1 MRPLATGP
9 LEIEGSDVAAGV
21 LKTAEAQLLRNK
33 KHSLLRLCCFKLA
46 SIALRTS
53 NYYALHLPLNTA
65 GECKIPRCTFASL
78 RDALG
83 RPQAR
88 KALSRV
94 FPSVQT

>member
-1 MRPLATGP
+1 
-9 LEIEGSDVAAGV
+9 VAAGV

-33 KHSLLRLCCFKLA
+33 KHSLLRLGCFKLA
-46 SIALRTS
+46 SIPLWPGIC
-53 NYYALHLPLNTA
+53 YALNLALNTA

-83 RPQAR
+83 RPRAR